1 MLLATAAM
9 TFLAAL
15 AAIPAF
21 AGNTGGVSVSLNAA
35 PPAVKSITV
44 GPTST
49 SYGNCFSNVFLG
61 GNSVPTGSQLNFPN
75 GGCSTPSVTV
85 TNGNTPAAISVAGA
99 DMVPADN
106 ATHWALCTFGGT
118 TSACTGPQFISGPN
132 GPMRYP
138 GTDEYYETI
147 SSSSGLNLGSNS
159 TQGTLQALS
168 NTAAADSLFG
178 PTGGASANQQKSE
191 FLAVTGPSQSSDS
204 STSWGTTVTWTAS

>member
-1 MLLATAAM
+1 M
-9 TFLAAL
+9 TVLAAL

-21 AGNTGGVSVSLNAA
+21 ATGTTGGVSVSLNVT

-61 GNSVPTGSQLNFPN
+61 GGSSSTGSQLNFPN

-118 TSACTGPQFISGPN
+118 GSSACTGPQFISGPS
-132 GPMRYP
+132 GPMRLP
-138 GTDEYYETI
+138 GTDEYFETT
-147 SSSSGLNLGSNS
+147 SSSSGLNFGSNS
-159 TQGTLQALS
+159 GAGPFQALS

-178 PTGGASANQQKSE
+178 STGSAAANQQKNE
-191 FLAVTGPSQSSDS
+191 FLAITGPNQSSDS
-204 STSWGTTVTWTAS
+204 STSWSTTVTWTAS